1 MLRSLPSST
10 SLYIVMIVRFLWR
23 NDAETNPVTDTNMRH
38 ISSNVTFLLDE
49 TIYVACLLTMLGGFL
64 RQMSMNFKWYVYK
77 ETNDFTRNVFGFH
90 VHLWTCFWLP
100 QQMMLWNKW
109 FHKKWDLKSVRAL
122 IVYIGIY
129 MFCCCFGNGPKQ
141 QNRFIL
147 SNFIYSVRTEVL
159 LLQTYEPF
167 EEAVSFQVEQNKL
180 FQAKS

>member
-1 MLRSLPSST
+1 LVNLIDWRPRWSSPESQVMLRSLPSST

-90 VHLWTCFWLP
+90 VHL
-100 QQMMLWNKW
+100 
-109 FHKKWDLKSVRAL
+109 
-122 IVYIGIY
+122 
-129 MFCCCFGNGPKQ
+129 
-141 QNRFIL
+141 
-147 SNFIYSVRTEVL
+147 
-159 LLQTYEPF
+159 
-167 EEAVSFQVEQNKL
+167 
-180 FQAKS
+180 